1 MGKQVDIPRS
11 GIKIEVADY
20 REHFHM
26 QDGSEAGTVV
36 GVNIYSPGA
45 APEGVWLF
53 EAHPEMNRHGEYS
66 FVVKGV
72 KLRKYTG
79 LQVNKDP
86 GVWMVWAGS
95 MLLVAGIMMAFFM
108 SHKKFWIRIEKDRK
122 GRVEVTAGGTT
133 NKNKYAFAA
142 EVARLVQSFREVS

>member
-1 MGKQVDIPRS
+1 M
-11 GIKIEVADY
+11 
-20 REHFHM
+20 
-26 QDGSEAGTVV
+26 V
-36 GVNIYSPGA
+36 GVNLYSPGA

-72 KLRKYTG
+72 KLRTYTG

-95 MLLVAGIMMAFFM
+95 LLLVAGIMMAFFM